1 MLGATDERRDVCGAF
16 GIKSGI
22 RKDVAG
28 SMGELQNEE
37 SALDRIEHICQQ
49 CFDRAL
55 TAQEATDLIEEIL
68 AQQIEQ
74 ALRDN

>member
-1 MLGATDERRDVCGAF
+1 MADA
-16 GIKSGI
+16 
-22 RKDVAG
+22 
-28 SMGELQNEE
+28 E
-37 SALDRIEHICQQ
+37 SSSLDRIEEICQQ

-55 TAQEATDLIEEIL
+55 TAQEATELIEEIL